1 MAFGKE
7 VVDGERPFMAKVSWP
22 KLKERLCWQPSFLP
36 GISWAQTLHY
46 SEENPSS
53 SSDGEFPVLC
63 STSRGKYWWGIL
75 YVLLWMLFHNRPRAD
90 IKPVIV
96 VRKIRGKVVKFGSS
110 GIKLV
115 PLEAVDLSNSR
126 IFGLIKLDFPFLSG
140 SDYITSCCIGLLLFG
155 WVHIG
160 LVANSFYFFNS
171 EIFQGNGE

>member
-1 MAFGKE
+1 MFSLGSRVPRTEASW
-7 VVDGERPFMAKVSWP
+7 VDSQSR
-22 KLKERLCWQPSFLP
+22 
-36 GISWAQTLHY
+36 
-46 SEENPSS
+46 
-53 SSDGEFPVLC
+53 
-63 STSRGKYWWGIL
+63 TSKRMNEQLRWVICGGIL
-75 YVLLWMLFHNRPRAD
+75 LMIFQNVATYSYICTYVLNAQMLFHNRPRAD

-155 WVHIG
+155 
-160 LVANSFYFFNS
+160 
-171 EIFQGNGE
+171 